1 MINKPTKKKKSQCLA
16 VSKQLEILNN
26 GIFSNGKLP
35 LFKEKLR
42 ETNIPILKKGELKIL
57 QLNIGYMCNQT
68 CSHCHVDAGPTRKEM
83 MSKEVLKICL
93 KLMIENKIETVDIT
107 GGAPEMHPY
116 FRWFVE
122 NIRKKTRVDEIIVR
136 SNLTIIMANKKFF
149 DLPIFFA
156 EHRIHVIS
164 SLPFYNKE
172 KTDNQRGKGVFGK
185 SILALEKL
193 NAVGY
198 GKANSGL
205 KLDLVYNP
213 AGAFL
218 PPDQGSLEIKF
229 KQKLYDDFKIEFN
242 NLFTITNLPIS
253 RFLDY
258 LIASEN
264 YEEYMETLV
273 NRFNPNATK
282 ELMCKNTISVSW
294 EGFIYDC
301 DFNQMLDLKVNSKT
315 NTIFNCKIDKLVN
328 EKIEVSQH
336 CYGCTAGAGSSCQGS
351 IA

>member
-1 MINKPTKKKKSQCLA
+1 MDQIKSKTMG
-16 VSKQLEILNN
+16 VYKQLEVLKN

-35 LFKEKLR
+35 LFKDKLK
-42 ETNIPILKKGELKIL
+42 EVNIPDIKKGQLKIL

-68 CSHCHVDAGPTRKEM
+68 CSHCHVDAGPRRKEM
-83 MSKEVLKICL
+83 MSIEVLNRCL
-93 KLMIENKIETVDIT
+93 NLMIENKIETVDIT
-107 GGAPEMHPY
+107 GGAPEMHPN
-116 FRWFVE
+116 FSWFVRS
-122 NIRKKTRVDEIIVR
+122 IREKTKVDEIIVR
-136 SNLTIIMANKKFF
+136 SNLTIILANKKFF
-149 DLPIFFA
+149 DLPNFFA
-156 EHRIHVIS
+156 DNRIHIIS

-172 KTDNQRGKGVFGK
+172 KTDNQRGKGVFDK
-185 SILALEKL
+185 SISALKKL
-193 NAVGY
+193 NKVGY
-198 GKANSGL
+198 GQANSNL

-213 AGAFL
+213 SGAFL
-218 PPDQGSLEIKF
+218 PPDQSLLEIKF
-229 KQKLYDDFKIEFN
+229 KEKLYTDFKIEFN

-294 EGFIYDC
+294 EGNIYDC
-301 DFNQMLDLKVNSKT
+301 DFNQMLDLKINSKN
-315 NTIFNCKIDKLVN
+315 NTVFNCKIQGLVDK
-328 EKIEVSQH
+328 KIQVSQH
-336 CYGCTAGAGSSCQGS
+336 CYGCTAGAGSSCQGT

>member
-1 MINKPTKKKKSQCLA
+1 
-16 VSKQLEILNN
+16 
-26 GIFSNGKLP
+26 
-35 LFKEKLR
+35 
-42 ETNIPILKKGELKIL
+42 
-57 QLNIGYMCNQT
+57 
-68 CSHCHVDAGPTRKEM
+68 

-193 NAVGY
+193 NTVGY
-198 GKANSGL
+198 GKANSDL

-229 KQKLYDDFKIEFN
+229 KQKLYSDFKIEFN
-242 NLFTITNLPIS
+242 KLFTITNLPIS

-273 NRFNPNATK
+273 NRFNPRATE

-301 DFNQMLDLKVNSKT
+301 DFNQMLGLKVNSKT
-315 NTIFNCKIDKLVN
+315 KTIFDCKIHKLVN
-328 EKIEVSQH
+328 KKIEVSQH

>member
-1 MINKPTKKKKSQCLA
+1 MDQIKSKTMG
-16 VSKQLEILNN
+16 VYKQLEVLKN

-35 LFKEKLR
+35 LFKDKLK
-42 ETNIPILKKGELKIL
+42 EVNIPDIKKGQLKIL

-68 CSHCHVDAGPTRKEM
+68 CSHCHVDAGPRRKEM
-83 MSKEVLKICL
+83 MSIEVLNRCL
-93 KLMIENKIETVDIT
+93 NLMIENKIETVDNT
-107 GGAPEMHPY
+107 GGAPEMHPN
-116 FRWFVE
+116 FSWFVRS
-122 NIRKKTRVDEIIVR
+122 IREKTKVDEIIVR
-136 SNLTIIMANKKFF
+136 SNLTIILANKKFF
-149 DLPIFFA
+149 DLPNFFA
-156 EHRIHVIS
+156 DNRIHIIS

-172 KTDNQRGKGVFGK
+172 KTDNQRGKGVFDK
-185 SILALEKL
+185 SISALKKL
-193 NAVGY
+193 NKVGY
-198 GKANSGL
+198 GQANSNL

-213 AGAFL
+213 SGAFL
-218 PPDQGSLEIKF
+218 PPDQSLLEIKF
-229 KQKLYDDFKIEFN
+229 KEKLYTDFKIEFN

-294 EGFIYDC
+294 EGNIYDC
-301 DFNQMLDLKVNSKT
+301 DFNQMLDLKINSK
-315 NTIFNCKIDKLVN
+315 NSTIFNCKIEGLVDKKV
-328 EKIEVSQH
+328 EVSQH
-336 CYGCTAGAGSSCQGS
+336 CYGCTAGAGSSCQGT

>member
-1 MINKPTKKKKSQCLA
+1 MDQIKSKTMG
-16 VSKQLEILNN
+16 VYKQLEVLKN

-35 LFKEKLR
+35 LFKDKLK
-42 ETNIPILKKGELKIL
+42 EVNIPDIKKGQLKIL

-68 CSHCHVDAGPTRKEM
+68 CSHCHVDAGPRRKEM
-83 MSKEVLKICL
+83 MSIEVLNRCL
-93 KLMIENKIETVDIT
+93 NLMIENKIETVDIT
-107 GGAPEMHPY
+107 GGAPEMHPN
-116 FRWFVE
+116 FSWFVRS
-122 NIRKKTRVDEIIVR
+122 IREKTKVDEIIVR
-136 SNLTIIMANKKFF
+136 SNLTIILANKKFF
-149 DLPIFFA
+149 DLPNFFA
-156 EHRIHVIS
+156 DNRIHIIS

-172 KTDNQRGKGVFGK
+172 KTDNQRGKGVFDK
-185 SILALEKL
+185 SISALKKL
-193 NAVGY
+193 NKVGY
-198 GKANSGL
+198 GQANSNL

-213 AGAFL
+213 SGAFL
-218 PPDQGSLEIKF
+218 PPDQSLLEIKF
-229 KQKLYDDFKIEFN
+229 KEKLYTDFKIEFN

-294 EGFIYDC
+294 EGNIYDC
-301 DFNQMLDLKVNSKT
+301 DFNQMLDLKINSK
-315 NTIFNCKIDKLVN
+315 NSTIFNCKIEGLVDKKV
-328 EKIEVSQH
+328 EVSQH
-336 CYGCTAGAGSSCQGS
+336 CYGCTAGAGSSCQGT